1 MYLFQR
7 NPHVRTYVRTYVHNC
22 SPQSLLAGVKL
33 LKQFQV
39 ELGTLEKERQELCN
53 AEKLFDL
60 PITAYPGL
68 VEVDREVGQFSKV
81 LDLYEAQR
89 VRMLTRASAVG
100 DYVCQL
106 S

>member
-1 MYLFQR
+1 MTMSIDL
-7 NPHVRTYVRTYVHNC
+7 
-22 SPQSLLAGVKL
+22 SLLAGVKL

-39 ELGTLEKERQELCN
+39 ELAASEKERQELCN

-60 PITAYPGL
+60 QITAYPGL

-89 VRMLTRASAVG
+89 VRTL
-100 DYVCQL
+100 
-106 S
+106 

>member
-1 MYLFQR
+1 M
-7 NPHVRTYVRTYVHNC
+7 
-22 SPQSLLAGVKL
+22 KL

-39 ELGTLEKERQELCN
+39 ELAVLEKERQELCN

-89 VRMLTRASAVG
+89 VRTHSG
-100 DYVCQL
+100 TWYCSVCLCQPC
-106 S
+106 